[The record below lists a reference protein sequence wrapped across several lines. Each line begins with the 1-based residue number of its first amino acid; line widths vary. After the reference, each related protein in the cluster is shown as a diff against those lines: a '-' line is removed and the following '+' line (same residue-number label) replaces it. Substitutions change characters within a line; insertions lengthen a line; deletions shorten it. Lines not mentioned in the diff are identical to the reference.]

1 MKWWE
6 IPQNCNCI
14 FALDTDS
21 VTSSSKVYF
30 SNKPEKFLTL
40 QNGNN
45 KVYPGLATGFKHKNL
60 INEKPLKYHT
70 YKSLIIAKTNLL
82 FSTPIL
88 LSESFTFILKCRLRQ
103 NSVLMSNNGAS
114 FGLTLGVGDYDQI
127 DEGYWRI
134 NGFNA
139 GDQVY
144 SKKQLVPF
152 TGNYI
157 QTVVLKGSINLKDV
171 SFKTDYGTFQI
182 PSNSPAFQNFLQNKT
197 YSHIGYTSSENWQPN
212 IEIIAYGLFDKILTE
227 EEELQIEE
235 NLEENFF
242 LKKSNFDF
250 KTSLSYGEE
259 KYYYESNLLKPKNF
273 GESDFLQ
280 GSEPVDGSET
290 FINKVKINS
299 EVIVRQTL
307 YKDFENIYDK
317 VLEEGLPVEV
327 KLFLYERNTGILIKT
342 TFSDTEGNF
351 SFLNLNK
358 DLEYFVTANDN
369 KYQFQSVL
377 KNYNN

>member
-14 FALDTDS
+14 FALDTNS

-30 SNKPEKFLTL
+30 SNNPEKFLTL

-45 KVYPGLATGFKHKNL
+45 KVYPGLAIGFKHKNL

-114 FGLTLGVGDYDQI
+114 FGLTLGIGDSDQI

-152 TGNYI
+152 AGNYI

-182 PSNSPAFQNFLQNKT
+182 PSSSPAFQNFLQNKT
-197 YSHIGYTSSENWQPN
+197 YSHIGYTFSEKWQPN

-227 EEELQIEE
+227 EEELQIEA

-242 LKKSNFDF
+242 LKKSDFDF
-250 KTSLSYGEE
+250 KTSLSY
-259 KYYYESNLLKPKNF
+259 

-280 GSEPVDGSET
+280 GSEPVDGSKT

-299 EVIVRQTL
+299 DVIVGQTL

-317 VLEEGLPVEV
+317 VLEEGLPVKV
-327 KLFLYERNTGILIKT
+327 KLFLYERNTGVLIKT

-369 KYQFQSVL
+369 KYQFQSVI